1 MKRFWNKY
9 VAMLAIMLVTS
20 LALAG
25 CGAGFFGGDGGAATP
40 VPTPETLQQ
49 DEQEDNNGAG
59 EEENIPPAREPI
71 DPTVEGALDG
81 SISMEFIPGSLAN
94 QIAMPVAG
102 EEIAIMHT
110 NFGEI
115 HLRLFP
121 DLAPLAVEN
130 FKTHARNG
138 FYDGLIFHR
147 VIENFMIQG
156 GDPLGTGGGGES
168 IWGRPFGDE
177 FSPNLRHIHGALS
190 MANSGP
196 ATNGSQFFIVHNSGL
211 DSFTVSNL
219 ENNLNMRYDLM
230 EDSEYTYGEVFA
242 SEFEFMEHFMR
253 YGGTPHL
260 DFGHTVFGQ
269 VFMGMDVVNAIAS
282 TPVDGNSRPVD
293 DVIIERIEILRYQ

>member
-1 MKRFWNKY
+1 MKKFWHKHM
-9 VAMLAIMLVTS
+9 AMFVVVLATGLVF
-20 LALAG
+20 AG
-25 CGAGFFGGDGGAATP
+25 CGAGSGGDVAATP
-40 VPTPETLQQ
+40 TPEALQQ
-49 DEQEDNNGAG
+49 DEQENNNGGSG
-59 EEENIPPAREPI
+59 EEAMPPAREPI

-81 SISMEFIPGSLAN
+81 SISIEFIPGSLAN
-94 QIAMPVAG
+94 QIGTPVTG
-102 EEIAIMHT
+102 EEFAIMHT

-138 FYDGLIFHR
+138 FYDGVIFHR

-177 FSPNLRHIHGALS
+177 FSPSLRHIHGALS

-211 DSFTVSNL
+211 DAFTVSNL
-219 ENNLNMRYDLM
+219 ENSLNLRDELM

-242 SEFEFMEHFMR
+242 SEFEFMEHYLR

-269 VFMGMDVVNAIAS
+269 VFRGMDVVDAIAS
-282 TPVDGNSRPVD
+282 TPVGTNDRPVD
-293 DVIIERIEILRYQ
+293 DVIIERIEILRYGG